1 VAETAASFTSG
12 GSFARPRTPSRR
24 TRAQNGRVLRLHA
37 SLDARREPAF
47 ASLLR
52 ELDGVRR
59 VVRHPDESCEDEQ
72 TVFVAD
78 VEPSGADELITAI
91 EDMGISVDDYVLTRV
106 DVVAPQRLH
115 LTGHRAVDGLAW
127 VEVMGAARANS
138 WPLARYLA
146 LINVAAVIAAVGVII
161 SSPILIVGAMA
172 VSPDLLPICATCVG
186 IVAGRRKLALRSFAT
201 LTLGLGLVVV
211 TAAIVAFF
219 LKVTGILP
227 DGFQVE
233 QSSLNTL
240 AHLDYSTVLVAAAAG
255 IAAMLSFESGAAAA
269 VGVAISVTTIPA
281 SAYLGVAI
289 GGGGID
295 KAGGAVLVL
304 AVNVALLI
312 ATGSLTL
319 LVQRVLPNRSG
330 APV

>member
-1 VAETAASFTSG
+1 
-12 GSFARPRTPSRR
+12 
-24 TRAQNGRVLRLHA
+24 VLRLHA
-37 SLDARREPAF
+37 SLDERREPEF
-47 ASLLR
+47 ARILR

-59 VVRHPDESCEDEQ
+59 VVRQPDESCDEPQ

-78 VEPSGADELITAI
+78 VEPSAADELVEAI
-91 EDMGISVDDYVLTRV
+91 EGLGISVDDYVLTRV

-115 LTGHRAVDGLAW
+115 LTGHRAIDGLAW
-127 VEVMGAARANS
+127 VEVVGAARANS
-138 WPLARYLA
+138 WPLARYIA
-146 LINVAAVIAAVGVII
+146 LINVAAVIAALGVIV
-161 SSPILIVGAMA
+161 SSSILIVGAMA

-186 IVAGRRKLALRSFAT
+186 LVAGRRKLALRAFAT

-211 TAAIVAFF
+211 TA
-219 LKVTGILP
+219 TILTLLCKWAGWLP
-227 DGFQVE
+227 HGFQVE
-233 QSSLNTL
+233 QSSLRTL

-289 GGGGID
+289 GAGGID
-295 KAGGAVLVL
+295 KALGALAVL

-312 ATGSLTL
+312 TTGSLTL
-319 LVQRVLPNRSG
+319 LVQRSLPNRSG

>member
-1 VAETAASFTSG
+1 
-12 GSFARPRTPSRR
+12 
-24 TRAQNGRVLRLHA
+24 VLRLHA
-37 SLDARREPAF
+37 SLDDRREPGF
-47 ASLLR
+47 AALLR

-59 VVRHPDESCEDEQ
+59 VVRHPDESCEETQ

-78 VEPSGADELITAI
+78 VEPSAADRLVEAI
-91 EDMGISVDDYVLTRV
+91 EAMGIGVDDYVLTRV

-115 LTGHRAVDGLAW
+115 LTGHRAIDGLAW
-127 VEVMGAARANS
+127 VEVVGAARANS
-138 WPLARYLA
+138 WPLARYIA
-146 LINVAAVIAAVGVII
+146 LINVAAVIAALGVIV
-161 SSPILIVGAMA
+161 SSSILIVGAMA

-186 IVAGRRKLALRSFAT
+186 LVAGRRKLALRAFAT
-201 LTLGLGLVVV
+201 LTLGMVLVVV
-211 TAAIVAFF
+211 TAAVLSAL
-219 LKVTGILP
+219 LKWGGFLP
-227 DGFQVE
+227 DGFKVE
-233 QSSLNTL
+233 NSSLHTL

-289 GGGGID
+289 GGGGFD
-295 KAGGAVLVL
+295 KALGALAVL
-304 AVNVALLI
+304 AVNIALLI

-319 LVQRVLPNRSG
+319 LVQRILPNRSG

>member
-1 VAETAASFTSG
+1 M
-12 GSFARPRTPSRR
+12 
-24 TRAQNGRVLRLHA
+24 LRLHA

-59 VVRHPDESCEDEQ
+59 VVRQPDESCAEGQ

-78 VEPSGADELITAI
+78 VEPGAADELVGAI
-91 EDMGISVDDYVLTRV
+91 EGMGIATDDYVLTRV
-106 DVVAPQRLH
+106 DVVAPQRTH
-115 LTGHRAVDGLAW
+115 LTGHRAIDGLAW
-127 VEVMGAARANS
+127 VEVMGQARANS

-146 LINVAAVIAAVGVII
+146 LINVAAVIAALGVIV
-161 SSPILIVGAMA
+161 SSGILIVGAMA

-186 IVAGRRKLALRSFAT
+186 LVAGRRPLALRAFAT
-201 LTLGLGLVVV
+201 LTLGMALVVV
-211 TAAIVAFF
+211 TAMVLSALLKWTGF
-219 LKVTGILP
+219 LP
-227 DGFQVE
+227 SDFQVE
-233 QSSLNTL
+233 QSGLQTL

-289 GGGGID
+289 GGGGIGQ
-295 KAGGAVLVL
+295 AGGALIVLV
-304 AVNVALLI
+304 VNIALLI
-312 ATGSLTL
+312 LTGSLTL
-319 LVQRVLPNRSG
+319 LVQRTLSSHLG
-330 APV
+330 KPV